1 MKNDLKYL
9 KKQIFY
15 KCSHSGIKET
25 DLLYQKVFLDNLND
39 FYHNELLLIL
49 DLFNEYSD
57 LDIFLILNQKKI
69 PNKKFTKLI
78 DKILQKF
85 NGGGG
90 GIRTHE

>member
-49 DLFNEYSD
+49 DLFNEY
-57 LDIFLILNQKKI
+57 
-69 PNKKFTKLI
+69 
-78 DKILQKF
+78 
-85 NGGGG
+85 
-90 GIRTHE
+90 